1 MTWLINNWQWLA
13 VFIVSII
20 GVYFTYKSIKKTD
33 PTEITAEHNIEARDS
48 AKVAVVKAEDNSRV
62 SVKQ

>member
-13 VFIVSII
+13 VFIVSIV

-33 PTEITAEHNIEARDS
+33 ATEHSIEATDS

-62 SVKQ
+62 RIKQ